1 MTVLFNKENLFI
13 LKYDD
18 CNYLFQCKVE
28 NPRLDVPKLFTF
40 DWLKIIFS
48 LHEEFIEKYEI
59 FQEDENNA
67 KVFVCLRHFFKDFG
81 IPRLFFYINVKMD
94 KSTPSK
100 IFIYQTNE
108 TNLDGIDVKNYLQVP
123 VNDSRGDI
131 DVTQSSAFIEANIKL
146 LYFIP
151 QTEFIEKMG
160 VILCTKVILKTKQ
173 FIENL

>member
-1 MTVLFNKENLFI
+1 MTVLFNKENLTI
-13 LKYDD
+13 LKHDD
-18 CNYLFQCKVE
+18 CNYLFQCHVE
-28 NPRLDVPKLFTF
+28 NHRLDVPKLFTF
-40 DWLKIIFS
+40 DWLKIFFS
-48 LHEEFIEKYEI
+48 IHEEFIEKYEI

-67 KVFVCLRHFFKDFG
+67 KVFVLLRHFFKDFG
-81 IPRLFFYINVKMD
+81 VPQLFFYVNIKMD
-94 KSTPSK
+94 KFPPK

-108 TNLDGIDVKNYLQVP
+108 TNLDGIDVKDYLQVP

-131 DVTQSSAFIEANIKL
+131 NVTQSTAFIEANVKL

-160 VILCTKVILKTKQ
+160 LILCTKVILKTKR

>member
-1 MTVLFNKENLFI
+1 MTVLFDKEKLFI
-13 LKYDD
+13 LKNDD
-18 CNYLFQCKVE
+18 CNYLFQCHVE
-28 NPRLDVPKLFTF
+28 NPRLDVSKLFTF

-48 LHEEFIEKYEI
+48 IHEEFIEKYEI

-67 KVFVCLRHFFKDFG
+67 KVFVLLRHFFKDFG
-81 IPRLFFYINVKMD
+81 VPQLFFYINVKMD
-94 KSTPSK
+94 KSLPK

-108 TNLDGIDVKNYLQVP
+108 TNLDGLNIKDYLQVP

-131 DVTQSSAFIEANIKL
+131 DVTQSTAFIEAKVRL
-146 LYFIP
+146 EYFIP

-160 VILCTKVILKTKQ
+160 VILCTKVILKTKR